1 MHAMTGPP
9 DATAPVD
16 NELLTQILARR
27 RRRLPVLT
35 MALLAVLVVALAF
48 AVGAEVQKHYGKSAA
63 STAGGGA
70 AAAFGR
76 VRGAGGAAF
85 GGGTFAG
92 AGRGGAAGA
101 GGFGAAP
108 SGTSGTVTLI
118 KGSTLYVTDS
128 SGNTALVKTSAS
140 SRVTKTV
147 TSSVKTIS
155 PGSVVTVVGPQAK
168 DGSYTATS
176 ISVSNGAK

>member
-9 DATAPVD
+9 DAVASAD

-27 RRRLPVLT
+27 KRRLPRLT
-35 MALLAVLVVALAF
+35 MALAALLVVALTF
-48 AVGAEVQKHYGKSAA
+48 VVGAEVQKHYGKTAA
-63 STAGGGA
+63 ATSGAGAA

-76 VRGAGGAAF
+76 ARGAGGFPGGF
-85 GGGTFAG
+85 GGAGGTGGAG
-92 AGRGGAAGA
+92 AA
-101 GGFGAAP
+101 GGFGAAA
-108 SGTSGTVTLI
+108 SGTTGTVTLI

-128 SGNTALVKTSAS
+128 SGTTSLVKTSAT

-147 TSSVKTIS
+147 TSSVKNIK
-155 PGSVVTVVGPQAK
+155 PGSVVTVVGTQAK

-176 ISVSNGAK
+176 ISVANGG

>member
-9 DATAPVD
+9 DPATTAD

-27 RRRLPVLT
+27 RRHVPLMT
-35 MALLAVLVVALAF
+35 KALGALLVVALAF
-48 AVGAEVQKHYGKSAA
+48 VIGAEVQKHYGNTAA
-63 STAGGGA
+63 STGNSAAGA
-70 AAAFGR
+70 AAAVGR
-76 VRGAGGAAF
+76 ARAAGGLPGLGGAGGAA
-85 GGGTFAG
+85 
-92 AGRGGAAGA
+92 
-101 GGFGAAP
+101 GFGAAA

-128 SGNTALVKTSAS
+128 SGTTSIVKTSAS

-147 TSSVKTIS
+147 TSSVGNIL

-176 ISVSNGAK
+176 ISVSNGANGG

>member
-9 DATAPVD
+9 DVATLVD
-16 NELLTQILARR
+16 DELLTQILARR
-27 RRRLPVLT
+27 RRRLPLMT
-35 MALLAVLVVALAF
+35 MALGALLVVALAF
-48 AVGAEVQKHYGKSAA
+48 VVGAEVQKHYGKTAA
-63 STAGGGA
+63 ATGGPAAA

-76 VRGAGGAAF
+76 ARAAGGQPAF
-85 GGGTFAG
+85 GGG
-92 AGRGGAAGA
+92 
-101 GGFGAAP
+101 GGFGAAA

-128 SGNTALVKTSAS
+128 SGTTSLVKTSAGS
-140 SRVTKTV
+140 LVTKTV
-147 TSSVKTIS
+147 AASVKTIR

-176 ISVSNGAK
+176 ISVSNGANGG

>member
-9 DATAPVD
+9 DAATTAD

-27 RRRLPVLT
+27 RRHLPLMT
-35 MALLAVLVVALAF
+35 KALGALLVVALAF
-48 AVGAEVQKHYGKSAA
+48 VIGAEVQKHYGKTAA
-63 STAGGGA
+63 STGSAAAGA

-76 VRGAGGAAF
+76 ARAAGGLAGF
-85 GGGTFAG
+85 G
-92 AGRGGAAGA
+92 GA
-101 GGFGAAP
+101 GGFGAAA

-118 KGSTLYVTDS
+118 KGSTLNVTDS
-128 SGNTALVKTSAS
+128 SGTTSLVKTSAS

-147 TSSVKTIS
+147 ASSVKNIL
-155 PGSVVTVVGPQAK
+155 PGTVVTVVGPQAK

-176 ISVSNGAK
+176 ISVSSGANGG

>member
-9 DATAPVD
+9 DQATTAD

-27 RRRLPVLT
+27 RRRHLPLMT
-35 MALLAVLVVALAF
+35 KALGALLVVALAF
-48 AVGAEVQKHYGKSAA
+48 VIGAEVQKHYGKTAA
-63 STAGGGA
+63 ATGSSTAGA
-70 AAAFGR
+70 AAAFQR
-76 VRGAGGAAF
+76 ARAAGGLPGF
-85 GGGTFAG
+85 G
-92 AGRGGAAGA
+92 GA
-101 GGFGAAP
+101 GGFGAAA

-128 SGNTALVKTSAS
+128 SGTTSIVKTSAS

-147 TSSVKTIS
+147 TSSVKNIL
-155 PGSVVTVVGPQAK
+155 PGSVVTVVGSQAK

-176 ISVSNGAK
+176 ISVSNGANGG

>member
-9 DATAPVD
+9 DTTATSPD

-27 RRRLPVLT
+27 RRHLPLMT
-35 MALLAVLVVALAF
+35 KALGALLLVALAF
-48 AVGAEVQKHYGKSAA
+48 VVGAEVQKHYGKTAAATGGSAA
-63 STAGGGA
+63 GA

-76 VRGAGGAAF
+76 ARAAGGLPGFGGAGSIGAA
-85 GGGTFAG
+85 A
-92 AGRGGAAGA
+92 
-101 GGFGAAP
+101 

-118 KGSTLYVTDS
+118 RGSTLYVTDS
-128 SGNTALVKTSAS
+128 SGTTSIVKTSAS

-147 TSSVKTIS
+147 TSSVKNIL
-155 PGSVVTVVGPQAK
+155 PGAVVTVVGPQAK

-176 ISVSNGAK
+176 ISVSNGANGG

>member
-9 DATAPVD
+9 DVTTLVD
-16 NELLTQILARR
+16 DELLTQILARR
-27 RRRLPVLT
+27 RRRLPLLT
-35 MALLAVLVVALAF
+35 MGLVALLVVALAF
-48 AVGAEVQKHYGKSAA
+48 VVGAEVQKHYGKTVA
-63 STAGGGA
+63 STGGPNA
-70 AAAFGR
+70 ATAAAFAR
-76 VRGAGGAAF
+76 ARAAGGQPA
-85 GGGTFAG
+85 FAG
-92 AGRGGAAGA
+92 R
-101 GGFGAAP
+101 GFGAAA

-128 SGNTALVKTSAS
+128 SGTTSLVKTSAS

-147 TSSVKTIS
+147 TASVKTIR

-176 ISVSNGAK
+176 ISVSNGANGG

>member
-9 DATAPVD
+9 DAIPSTD

-27 RRRLPVLT
+27 NRRLPKLT
-35 MALLAVLVVALAF
+35 LALAVLLVVALTF
-48 AVGAEVQKHYGKSAA
+48 AIGAEVQKHYGTSAA
-63 STAGGGA
+63 SASGPGAAA

-76 VRGAGGAAF
+76 ARAAGGFAGGGFGGAGGA
-85 GGGTFAG
+85 G
-92 AGRGGAAGA
+92 GA
-101 GGFGAAP
+101 GGFGAAA
-108 SGTSGTVTLI
+108 SGTTGTVTLI

-128 SGNTALVKTSAS
+128 SGNTSIVKTSAS

-147 TSSVKTIS
+147 KSSVKNIL
-155 PGSVVTVVGPQAK
+155 PGSTVTVVGPQAK

-176 ISVSNGAK
+176 ISVANGG

>member
-9 DATAPVD
+9 DVATSAD

-27 RRRLPVLT
+27 RRRLPLMT
-35 MALLAVLVVALAF
+35 MGLAALLVVALAF
-48 AVGAEVQKHYGKSAA
+48 VVGAEVQKHYGKTA
-63 STAGGGA
+63 STGATA

-76 VRGAGGAAF
+76 AAGARAAGGGAAF
-85 GGGTFAG
+85 
-92 AGRGGAAGA
+92 RGGAAG
-101 GGFGAAP
+101 GFGATA

-118 KGSTLYVTDS
+118 KGSTLYVTNS
-128 SGNTALVKTSAS
+128 SGTTSLVKTSAS
-140 SRVTKTV
+140 SLVTKTV
-147 TSSVKTIS
+147 TSSVKNIR

-176 ISVSNGAK
+176 ISVSNGANGG

>member
-9 DATAPVD
+9 DAVASAD

-27 RRRLPVLT
+27 KRRLPRLT
-35 MALLAVLVVALAF
+35 MALVALLVVALTF
-48 AVGAEVQKHYGKSAA
+48 VVGAEVQKHYGKTAA
-63 STAGGGA
+63 VATGPAGA

-76 VRGAGGAAF
+76 ARAAGGFAGGF
-85 GGGTFAG
+85 GGGG
-92 AGRGGAAGA
+92 GGAPG
-101 GGFGAAP
+101 GGFGAAA
-108 SGTSGTVTLI
+108 SGTTGTVTLI

-128 SGNTALVKTSAS
+128 SGTTSLVKTSAS

-147 TSSVKTIS
+147 TSSVKSIA

-176 ISVSNGAK
+176 ISVANGANGG

>member
-9 DATAPVD
+9 DTATTAD

-27 RRRLPVLT
+27 RRHLPVITKVLG
-35 MALLAVLVVALAF
+35 ALLVVALAF
-48 AVGAEVQKHYGKSAA
+48 VVGAEVQKHYGKTAA
-63 STAGGGA
+63 ATGGTAAGA

-76 VRGAGGAAF
+76 ARAAGGLPGF
-85 GGGTFAG
+85 
-92 AGRGGAAGA
+92 GGAAGA
-101 GGFGAAP
+101 AGFGAAA

-118 KGSTLYVTDS
+118 KGSTLYITDS
-128 SGNTALVKTSAS
+128 SGTTSIVKTSAS

-147 TSSVKTIS
+147 TSSVKN
-155 PGSVVTVVGPQAK
+155 VVTVAGPQAK

-176 ISVSNGAK
+176 ISVSNGANGG

>member
-1 MHAMTGPP
+1 MTSPP
-9 DATAPVD
+9 DVATSGD

-27 RRRLPVLT
+27 RRRLPLLTKVLGV
-35 MALLAVLVVALAF
+35 LLVVALAF
-48 AVGAEVQKHYGKSAA
+48 AVGAEVQKHFGKTAA
-63 STAGGGA
+63 GSTGGAA

-76 VRGAGGAAF
+76 ARAAGGLSTF
-85 GGGTFAG
+85 G
-92 AGRGGAAGA
+92 GA
-101 GGFGAAP
+101 GGFGGAP

-128 SGNTALVKTSAS
+128 SGTTSLVKTSATS
-140 SRVTKTV
+140 LVTKTV
-147 TSSVKTIS
+147 TSSVKNIR

-176 ISVSNGAK
+176 IAVSNGANGG

>member
-9 DATAPVD
+9 DAVPSTD

-27 RRRLPVLT
+27 NRRLPKMTL
-35 MALLAVLVVALAF
+35 ALAALLVVALTF
-48 AVGAEVQKHYGKSAA
+48 VIGAEVQKHYGTSAA
-63 STAGGGA
+63 SASGPSAAA

-76 VRGAGGAAF
+76 ARAAGGFAGGGAG
-85 GGGTFAG
+85 
-92 AGRGGAAGA
+92 GA
-101 GGFGAAP
+101 GGFGAAA
-108 SGTSGTVTLI
+108 SGTTGTVTLI

-128 SGNTALVKTSAS
+128 SGNTSIVKTSAS

-147 TSSVKTIS
+147 TASVKTIR

-176 ISVSNGAK
+176 ISVSNGANGG

>member
-1 MHAMTGPP
+1 MHAMTSPP
-9 DATAPVD
+9 DAATSAD

-27 RRRLPVLT
+27 RRRLPLLT
-35 MALLAVLVVALAF
+35 KALGALLVVALAF
-48 AVGAEVQKHYGKSAA
+48 VVGAEVQKHFGKTAA
-63 STAGGGA
+63 GSTGGA
-70 AAAFGR
+70 ATAAFGR
-76 VRGAGGAAF
+76 ARAVGGLPTFGGAGGAA
-85 GGGTFAG
+85 
-92 AGRGGAAGA
+92 R

-128 SGNTALVKTSAS
+128 SGTTSLVKTSATS
-140 SRVTKTV
+140 LVTKTV
-147 TSSVKTIS
+147 TSSVKNIH

-176 ISVSNGAK
+176 ITVSNGANGG